1 MSIHA
6 TCFSSFLVT
15 CYDSLFISGRF
26 RGSGCLGAAFFTA
39 PRSLPCLQVLLSL
52 VTNRLVETRV
62 LLSLVP
68 GTFGQSEGTVA
79 DDS

>member
-1 MSIHA
+1 MQFASVV
-6 TCFSSFLVT
+6 SWSPVT
-15 CYDSLFISGRF
+15 FRGGCLFISGRF
-26 RGSGCLGAAFFTA
+26 RGSGCLGAAFFIA

-52 VTNRLVETRV
+52 VTNRVVETRV